1 MMVKKILIIPVSTLL
16 VLSSAEYSL
25 GNDKTNF
32 KNKPIESGCSRTICK
47 STEMTYEDGTVQK
60 GNIKTFFEI
69 CPSSNKV
76 TNLKNNQVAFADQP
90 GEFINKSS
98 FSLRGEKLR
107 TQPKNRL
114 KSARKVEPKQITMT
128 NCLNS
133 R

>member
-1 MMVKKILIIPVSTLL
+1 MMVKKILIIPVSAFFVLL
-16 VLSSAEYSL
+16 SADYSL
-25 GNDKTNF
+25 GNNKTNF
-32 KNKPIESGCSRTICK
+32 INKPIDSGCFRTICK
-47 STEMTYEDGTVQK
+47 STEMTYQDGTVQK

-98 FSLRGEKLR
+98 FSLRGGKIR

-114 KSARKVEPKQITMT
+114 KSARKVEPTNIEFL
-128 NCLNS
+128 NCLSS